1 MSETCCA
8 PGRGSEERKS
18 SDRSTGSVAFGRL
31 TVPSSAPDTDGTAMV
46 TIPEGTFRMG
56 SQSPEA
62 FPDDGEG
69 PVREIRLSAFQIDR
83 CAVSNEAFD
92 RFVQHT
98 GYITEAERFG
108 WSFVFAGLATRAA
121 RREAS
126 RGRVDAAPWWLAVE
140 GADWRHPHGPESDL
154 DSLDQ
159 HPVTHV
165 SWNDAQMY
173 AGWRGVRLP
182 TEAEWERASR
192 GGLDQA
198 LFPWGDELTPDGEHR
213 ANIWQGT
220 FPVKNTAE
228 DGFRGT
234 APVDAFVSNG
244 FGLFNTSGNVWE
256 WVADW
261 FSRDWHVPVRVDTRT
276 DPVGPRSGTEKVMRG
291 GSYLCHA
298 SYCNRYRCSGRTHN
312 TPDTSTGHTGFRCA
326 ADLA

>member
-1 MSETCCA
+1 MSDTCCA

-31 TVPSSAPDTDGTAMV
+31 TMPSSAPDTDGTAMV

>member
-1 MSETCCA
+1 MSDTCCA

-261 FSRDWHVPVRVDTRT
+261 FSRDWHIPVRVDTRT

>member
-1 MSETCCA
+1 VSDTCCA

-31 TVPSSAPDTDGTAMV
+31 TMPSSAPDTDGTAMV